1 MEEAVLKEKPKKK
14 IWRIML
20 EWILY
25 LAILAGLAFGTP
37 RVLAKAL
44 HTPYP
49 IASITS
55 SSMWPTLKQGDI
67 VFIKGINGPDEI
79 KIGDIVVYKN
89 DSSVLSS
96 GQSFT
101 IHRVVQLNVNT
112 FVTKGDADNVEDS
125 PTTYDKLIGK
135 AVDWNGSSNPVRV
148 PYLGTIS
155 QIFKR

>member
-1 MEEAVLKEKPKKK
+1 MNKTLKS
-14 IWRIML
+14 IISWL
-20 EWILY
+20 VY
-25 LAILAGLAFGTP
+25 LAILAALAFGTP

-67 VFIKGINGPDEI
+67 VFIKGVSSRDEI

-89 DSSVLSS
+89 PSPPVGGS
-96 GQSFT
+96 GQAQSFT

-112 FVTKGDADNVEDS
+112 FVTKGDANNVEDS

-135 AVDWNGSSNPVRV
+135 AVDWNSSSNPVRV